1 MSLDFPEI
9 LVISIPSYEKF
20 GCGVEILWRSKFTAK
35 LTLTALYMSAS
46 RNFFTVIKF
55 KIRSTGLNVFRGL
68 KNSAIWPYLCFF
80 LFYKNTN
87 NFSCTA
93 AKLPFL
99 LLKHLRTL
107 TCIFDKVSEYLD

>member
-1 MSLDFPEI
+1 MPYPVIFHTSYPKCQESLGNLMSLDFPEI
-9 LVISIPSYEKF
+9 LVISIPNYEKF

-68 KNSAIWPYLCFF
+68 KNSAIWPYL
-80 LFYKNTN
+80 
-87 NFSCTA
+87 
-93 AKLPFL
+93 
-99 LLKHLRTL
+99 
-107 TCIFDKVSEYLD
+107 